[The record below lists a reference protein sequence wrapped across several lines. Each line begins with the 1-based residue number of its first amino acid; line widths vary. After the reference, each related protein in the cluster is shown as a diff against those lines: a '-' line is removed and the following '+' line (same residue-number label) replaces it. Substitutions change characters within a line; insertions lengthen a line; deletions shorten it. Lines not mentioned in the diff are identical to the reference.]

1 MTEQTLRLE
10 IDGMSCASCV
20 GRVEAALAGGTGV
33 TVAQVN
39 LATKSARV
47 QFDGSQ
53 TDPEQIAGIAT
64 NAGYPARALRDQAG
78 QDARQA
84 AEIATLTRQV
94 VIAVC
99 LTVPVVILAM
109 GAHAIPTFAA
119 LLDGQTSWIVQC
131 VLTTLVLAWPGAGF
145 YRKGFPALVK
155 GAPDMNTLVAI
166 GTLAAWA
173 FSTVALFAPQLLP
186 AQSVGVY
193 YEAAAVI
200 VTLILLGHLLEARAK
215 GRTGDAVRKLI
226 GLRPKT
232 AQVMRD
238 GVLTDL
244 DLDAIVVGDVIHLRP
259 GEQVAVD
266 GVVTSGTSFID
277 QSMLSG
283 EPLPVAKATG
293 DVVTGGTVN
302 GTGALTFEAT
312 QVGADTV
319 LSQIIQMVQDA
330 QGARLPIQGVVNKI
344 TGWFVPAVLVL
355 AALTVAVWLIFGT
368 APIALVAGV
377 SVLIVACPCAMGL
390 ATPMSIMVG
399 TGRAAEKGV
408 LFRKG
413 DALQSLQALR
423 TVAFDKTGT
432 LTMGTPEVTTFV
444 TTPDFSAD
452 VVLSAATSIEAMSEH
467 PIAQAVVTYGATKGF
482 KPKPVE
488 DFDSVTGLG
497 AGGQVDGFTVLIGGA
512 RFMAERGVDIDPLS
526 GGAAS
531 AAAEGHSVFYVA
543 LDRRIAGVM
552 AVSDPIKPSAKPMIA
567 AIHALGLDTALISGD
582 TRTAAQAVATQL
594 GIKTV
599 IADVLPAG
607 KVEAVLGLNG
617 PVGFVGDGINDA
629 PALARADVGIAI
641 GTGTDVAIESA
652 DVVLMSGDLSGVGA
666 AFAISS
672 ATLRN
677 IRQNLFWAFAYNAA
691 LIPVAA
697 GLLYPL
703 NGMMLS
709 PMLAAGAMALSSV
722 FVVTNALRLRKVG

>member
-1 MTEQTLRLE
+1 MTNQTLRLE
-10 IDGMSCASCV
+10 VDGMSCASCV
-20 GRVEAALAGGTGV
+20 GRVETALADAIGV
-33 TVAQVN
+33 TDAAVN
-39 LATKSARV
+39 LATKSASV
-47 QFDGSQ
+47 TFDGDQ
-53 TDPEQIAGIAT
+53 TTAAQIAAIAT
-64 NAGYPARALRDQAG
+64 KAGYPARPIRDQAS
-78 QDARQA
+78 QDARQN
-84 AEIATLTRQV
+84 AEITLITKRFV
-94 VIAVC
+94 AAAC
-99 LTVPVVILAM
+99 LTVPVVVLAM
-109 GAHAIPTFAA
+109 GAHIFPH
-119 LLDGQTSWIVQC
+119 LSDMLDGQASWLAQF
-131 VLTTLVLAWPGAGF
+131 VLTTVVLAWPGAAFFRNGV
-145 YRKGFPALVK
+145 PALFK

-166 GTLAAWA
+166 GTFAAWS
-173 FSTVALFAPQLLP
+173 FSTVALIAPDILP
-186 AQSVGVY
+186 PQSVGVY
-193 YEAAAVI
+193 FEAAAVI

-215 GRTGDAVRKLI
+215 GRTGDAVRKLV

-232 AQVMRD
+232 AQVMRK
-238 GVLTDL
+238 GALVDL
-244 DLDAIVVGDVIHLRP
+244 DIDAIAVGDMIHLRP
-259 GEQVAVD
+259 GERVAVD
-266 GVVTSGTSFID
+266 GIVAEGASFID
-277 QSMLSG
+277 ESMLSG
-283 EPLPVAKATG
+283 EPMPVSKTAG
-293 DVVTGGTVN
+293 DPVTGGTVN
-302 GTGALTFEAT
+302 GTGALVFETT

-344 TGWFVPAVLVL
+344 TRWFVPVVLMLAV
-355 AALTVAVWLIFGT
+355 LTVASWLLFG
-368 APIALVAGV
+368 APSFALVAGV

-399 TGRAAEKGV
+399 TGRAADLGV

-413 DALQSLQALR
+413 DALQSLQGLR

-432 LTMGTPEVTTFV
+432 LTMGQPEVTTFV

-452 VVLSAATSIEAMSEH
+452 VVLSAATSIEGLSEH
-467 PIAQAVVTYGATKGF
+467 PIAQAVVAYGATKGF
-482 KPKPVE
+482 MPKPVQ

-497 AGGQVDGFTVLIGGA
+497 AGGQVDGFTTLIGGA
-512 RFMAERGVDIDPLS
+512 RFMAERGVDIAPLS
-526 GGAAS
+526 GGAAA

-543 LDRRIAGVM
+543 LDGQIAGVM

-599 IADVLPAG
+599 VADVLPAQ
-607 KVEAVLGLNG
+607 KVDAIMQLDG
-617 PVGFVGDGINDA
+617 PIGFVGDGINDA

-652 DVVLMSGDLSGVGA
+652 DVVLMSGDLSGVAGA
-666 AFAISS
+666 FEISR

-697 GLLYPL
+697 GLLYPI

-709 PMLAAGAMALSSV
+709 PMLAAAAMALSSV
-722 FVVTNALRLRKVG
+722 FVVTNALRLRHAG